1 MKEDSDVIFRWL
13 LNYDNEI
20 ILYIK
25 ELVEWSKSYFFKV
38 NGEVVDYYSIL
49 FELFRKILFY
59 ILFDLGFLGFFGVII
74 RDGMLCV
81 VVMMLGGILSCYYKD
96 FCLDRLVEDY
106 KKIEFGY
113 VMSNIYER
121 MRDFGNRDI
130 LNFVEKIFEKW
141 IC

>member
-1 MKEDSDVIFRWL
+1 MKEDSDVFFRWL
-13 LNYDNEI
+13 LNYDYI
-20 ILYIK
+20 IRLLIN
-25 ELVEWSKSYFFKV
+25 ELVAWSKRYFFKV
-38 NGEVVDYYSIL
+38 DGEEVDYYSRL

-81 VVMMLGGILSCYYKD
+81 VVMMLGGILSCYYLG
-96 FCLDRLVEDY
+96 FFLDYLVEDC
-106 KKIEFGY
+106 KKVEYGY

-130 LNFVEKIFEKW
+130 LNFVEKIFKIW

>member
-1 MKEDSDVIFRWL
+1 M
-13 LNYDNEI
+13 
-20 ILYIK
+20 
-25 ELVEWSKSYFFKV
+25 
-38 NGEVVDYYSIL
+38 
-49 FELFRKILFY
+49 
-59 ILFDLGFLGFFGVII
+59 II

-96 FCLDRLVEDY
+96 FCLDYLVEDY

-113 VMSNIYER
+113 VMLNIYER

-130 LNFVEKIFEKW
+130 LNFVEKIFKIW